1 MKMKLH
7 ETKNDLRAKTRRAMI
22 DLLNQ
27 ELADVLDLG
36 LQAKQAHWNVKV
48 RTSSA
53 CTNCSTKSPRSWKSL
68 PTIWPNA
75 QWNWEVWRW
84 ARFKSFQ
91 RNRGF
96 PAIHWTWPPD
106 RNTSLHY
113 PARWQIVAR
122 ALDAQLIPQAK
133 RVMLT
138 RRICS
143 RRFRVALTSCSGS
156 SKRTRKQSTEPLEQ
170 HRVTKSARRR
180 GSFVLLAQTRIDNTE
195 RGIPEA
201 EP

>member
-7 ETKNDLRAKTRRAMI
+7 ETKNDLREKTRRAMI

-36 LQAKQAHWNVKV
+36 FKRSKPIRMSKV

-53 CTNCSTKSPRSWKSL
+53 CTNSSTKSLRSWKSL

-84 ARFKSFQ
+84 ARFKSFP

-138 RRICS
+138 RRIRS

-156 SKRTRKQSTEPLEQ
+156 SKRTRKQRPE
-170 HRVTKSARRR
+170 
-180 GSFVLLAQTRIDNTE
+180 
-195 RGIPEA
+195 IPSNDTV
-201 EP
+201 

>member
-1 MKMKLH
+1 MCWTWDYKRSKPIGMS
-7 ETKNDLRAKTRRAMI
+7 N
-22 DLLNQ
+22 
-27 ELADVLDLG
+27 
-36 LQAKQAHWNVKV
+36 V
-48 RTSSA
+48 RTSSD
-53 CTNCSTKSPRSWKSL
+53 CMNCSTKSPRSWKSL

-91 RNRGF
+91 RNRGS
-96 PAIHWTWPPD
+96 PAIHSTWPLD

-133 RVMLT
+133 HVMLT

-156 SKRTRKQSTEPLEQ
+156 SKRTRKQSTEPLV
-170 HRVTKSARRR
+170 RDALKSR
-180 GSFVLLAQTRIDNTE
+180 GLLGAADSLDKLDLTNAQKRDERFYPKDAVLDFDQKVR
-195 RGIPEA
+195 EA
-201 EP
+201 EPGAKGKFAGN

>member
-1 MKMKLH
+1 M
-7 ETKNDLRAKTRRAMI
+7 TKI
-22 DLLNQ
+22 NQ
-27 ELADVLDLG
+27 ELADVLDPG
-36 LQAKQAHWNVKV
+36 LQAKQAIGTSKV
-48 RTSSA
+48 RTSSD

-84 ARFKSFQ
+84 ARFKSSKSFQ

-106 RNTSLHY
+106 RNTSLRY
-113 PARWQIVAR
+113 PAGWQVLAR

-156 SKRTRKQSTEPLEQ
+156 SKRMRKQ
-170 HRVTKSARRR
+170 
-180 GSFVLLAQTRIDNTE
+180 QT
-195 RGIPEA
+195 
-201 EP
+201 

>member
-1 MKMKLH
+1 MCWTWDYKRSKPIGMS
-7 ETKNDLRAKTRRAMI
+7 
-22 DLLNQ
+22 
-27 ELADVLDLG
+27 
-36 LQAKQAHWNVKV
+36 KV
-48 RTSSA
+48 HTSSD
-53 CTNCSTKSPRSWKSL
+53 CMNCSTKSPRSWKSL

-84 ARFKSFQ
+84 ARFKSFP

-133 RVMLT
+133 RAMLT

-143 RRFRVALTSCSGS
+143 RRFRVALTNCSGS
-156 SKRTRKQSTEPLEQ
+156 SKRMRKQSTEPLEQ

-180 GSFVLLAQTRIDNTE
+180 GWFVLLAQTRIDNTE
-195 RGIPEA
+195 RGISEA
-201 EP
+201 EPRQLPAMKT

>member
-1 MKMKLH
+1 MRMKLH

-36 LQAKQAHWNVKV
+36 LQAKQAHWMSKV
-48 RTSSA
+48 RTSSD
-53 CTNCSTKSPRSWKSL
+53 CTNCSTKSPRNSKNL

-75 QWNWEVWRW
+75 PWNWEVWRS
-84 ARFKSFQ
+84 ARFKSFP

-122 ALDAQLIPQAK
+122 ARPAAPWSEAK
-133 RVMLT
+133 PCVGHGGFQV
-138 RRICS
+138 
-143 RRFRVALTSCSGS
+143 RFARLSKHCWLRSAEMAFDREQIKAKATALAD
-156 SKRTRKQSTEPLEQ
+156 K
-170 HRVTKSARRR
+170 
-180 GSFVLLAQTRIDNTE
+180 
-195 RGIPEA
+195 
-201 EP
+201 

>member
-1 MKMKLH
+1 MKIKLH
-7 ETKNDLRAKTRRAMI
+7 ETKNDLREKTRRAMI

-36 LQAKQAHWNVKV
+36 FKRSKPIRMSKV

-53 CTNCSTKSPRSWKSL
+53 CTNSSTKSLRSWKSL

-84 ARFKSFQ
+84 ARFKSFP

-138 RRICS
+138 RRIRS

-156 SKRTRKQSTEPLEQ
+156 SKRMCKQSTEPLV
-170 HRVTKSARRR
+170 RDALKSR
-180 GSFVLLAQTRIDNTE
+180 G
-195 RGIPEA
+195 
-201 EP
+201 